1 MIKNFIFL
9 FSLSLFAN
17 LAYSQD
23 EYAWLYF
30 TDKKNVNYLINNP
43 HLILSPKSIQ
53 KKTNKGITI
62 DSRDVPINED
72 YVNTIK
78 FQDEILVLA
87 KSKWFNCLYVKGPLE
102 RLEDLSQL
110 EFIDYIVY
118 ANKSLNSNRFH
129 VNSSNV
135 EFNYSEEFTDYGSSA
150 NQINMLNLEFLHNK
164 GFTAENIDIAI
175 MDAGFKNVNIM
186 SSFSRM
192 RDRGAI
198 KYTFDFVLRDQNI
211 YNYQGNS
218 HGTKVLSTL
227 AGYIENQFIGSAPDA
242 SFYLF
247 RTEDVSS
254 ESPVEESYW
263 VEAIELADSL
273 GVDITNT
280 SLGYKSYDN
289 SNYSHLNTDLDGYT
303 TFITKASNIAFSKG
317 ILLVNSA
324 GNSSSSG
331 VIAPADSP
339 NVVSVGAVDENG
351 DYAPF
356 SSQGS
361 NIQPSLKP
369 DLVAQGFQS
378 KVINTND
385 EIVSSNGT
393 SFSSPILAGG
403 IACLVQAFPRI
414 PSSDIIQII
423 KESSSKFTS
432 PDYFMGN
439 GIPNFSQA
447 YELCLS
453 LEQSNFLIFPNPVSD
468 KINFISPWN
477 VNKFEIEIFNINGKK
492 IYFKSM
498 INSRNSLDLSEMSNG
513 IYFLKITYQNNN
525 FEESSIKKII
535 KY

>member
-53 KKTNKGITI
+53 KKTNKGIII

-78 FQDEILVLA
+78 LQDEILVLA

-110 EFIDYIVY
+110 EFIDHIVY

-186 SSFSRM
+186 TSFSRM

-263 VEAIELADSL
+263 VEAIELANVKNFKKRCQNL
-273 GVDITNT
+273 YVRR
-280 SLGYKSYDN
+280 
-289 SNYSHLNTDLDGYT
+289 
-303 TFITKASNIAFSKG
+303 TK
-317 ILLVNSA
+317 
-324 GNSSSSG
+324 
-331 VIAPADSP
+331 
-339 NVVSVGAVDENG
+339 
-351 DYAPF
+351 
-356 SSQGS
+356 
-361 NIQPSLKP
+361 
-369 DLVAQGFQS
+369 
-378 KVINTND
+378 
-385 EIVSSNGT
+385 
-393 SFSSPILAGG
+393 
-403 IACLVQAFPRI
+403 R
-414 PSSDIIQII
+414 
-423 KESSSKFTS
+423 
-432 PDYFMGN
+432 N
-439 GIPNFSQA
+439 GIN
-447 YELCLS
+447 
-453 LEQSNFLIFPNPVSD
+453 
-468 KINFISPWN
+468 
-477 VNKFEIEIFNINGKK
+477 
-492 IYFKSM
+492 
-498 INSRNSLDLSEMSNG
+498 
-513 IYFLKITYQNNN
+513 
-525 FEESSIKKII
+525 
-535 KY
+535 